1 MVQHLYYLQKF
12 LALNTDDILIF
23 SLQDVFSGIKTQLL
37 IPILLCFMIKN
48 IFFAKGSLLWI
59 FWAKIDVT
67 PPMRGGVT
75 KSLVFLESL
84 DHLATKNSWYRI
96 QRGKMIFMSHPGV

>member
-37 IPILLCFMIKN
+37 IPILLFFMIKN
-48 IFFAKGSLLWI
+48 NFFVEPPLL
-59 FWAKIDVT
+59 
-67 PPMRGGVT
+67 GGAT
-75 KSLVFLESL
+75 FI
-84 DHLATKNSWYRI
+84 LAPKI
-96 QRGKMIFMSHPGV
+96 QRGDPLAKKYFLS